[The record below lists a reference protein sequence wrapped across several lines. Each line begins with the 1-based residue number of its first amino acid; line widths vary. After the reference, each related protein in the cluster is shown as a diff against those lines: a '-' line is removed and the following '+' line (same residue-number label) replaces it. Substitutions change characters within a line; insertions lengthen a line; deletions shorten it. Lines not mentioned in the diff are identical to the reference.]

1 MNAAAALLLASLAA
15 SPSGAAP
22 AKPPAPKAHN
32 VRVAY
37 EEPKEAAHRAYYESL
52 RDRKVLER
60 FAEVIG
66 TIRLPYEL
74 ALAFAGCDGE
84 SNAWYDPEEHKV
96 TFCYEMV
103 ADFDKAAPGAG
114 KYGISH
120 EDAVNGPVVFV
131 FLHET
136 GHALFHLLQVPVLGR
151 EEDAADNVAAYILLR
166 AGKPVARRV
175 LTGAAWMY
183 KHDASSRQVDES
195 DFSDVHG
202 LDVQRFYNVLC
213 MAYGSEPAAY
223 RGMVE
228 RGYLPKDRAD
238 GCEEEFAQVGFA
250 VRRLISPSLDPKA
263 VESFRKKRAQ
273 REAAPAQAS
282 SPPKP

>member
-1 MNAAAALLLASLAA
+1 MNAAAALLLAALAA
-15 SPSGAAP
+15 PPSDAP

-37 EEPKEAAHRAYYESL
+37 DEPKEAAHRPYYESM

-66 TIRLPYEL
+66 TIRLPYML
-74 ALAFAGCDGE
+74 TLRFAGCDGE
-84 SNAWYDPEEHKV
+84 SNAWYDPEEHRV

-103 ADFDKAAPGAG
+103 GDFDKAAEGAS
-114 KYGISH
+114 KYGISK
-120 EDAVNGPVVFV
+120 EDAIDGPVVFV

-166 AGKPVARRV
+166 AGKPIARRV

-183 KHDASSRQVDES
+183 KHDASSRTVDES

-223 RGMVE
+223 HGMVE

-250 VRRLISPSLDPKA
+250 VRKLISPSLDPKA
-263 VESFRKKRAQ
+263 VEKFRKERAKRQ
-273 REAAPAQAS
+273 AAPVQAS
-282 SPPKP
+282 SPPNP